1 MEIIVM
7 AVYTQGFTSEGVDLL
22 ANALNKTLNINSYKL
37 LDSKRL
43 PYIYVKKAEVLIVVE
58 KIIFYMHPSTHY
70 KLGF

>member
-7 AVYTQGFTSEGVDLL
+7 AVSTQGFTSEGVDLL
-22 ANALNKTLNINSYKL
+22 VNAVNKILNINSYKL

-58 KIIFYMHPSTHY
+58 KVIPYMHPSTHY